1 MTTITKTQIK
11 DDLKICVLKLESVE
25 AQIQNTFDYEK
36 KQEYK
41 TELKK
46 IWENINVLLDAYNLR
61 KRAVKE

>member
-41 TELKK
+41 AELKK
-46 IWENINVLLDAYNLR
+46 IWENIDVLLDAYNLR
-61 KRAVKE
+61 KRPVKE